1 MISKRGTFLTIFG
14 LLIYT
19 TRASYY
25 PGYETMLSLVNQ
37 ARSSAGLKSL
47 CGSDKLMKSA
57 TAQASYCV
65 EINQMS
71 HGGPTP
77 LMSRFTNQGFTPLA
91 VAENLG
97 ETPGT
102 DVKVV
107 FDAWMA
113 DPPHKANILGPSFT
127 HFGSAMLKGK
137 DGKYF
142 WAQHFAQAS
151 NSNEPCMT
159 GGPTN
164 GGSAEPS
171 PTPKSTSPM
180 GTPSTLPTAPSTAPA
195 PSLSPPQSQQ
205 QQKQQSNSAPPASA
219 PSAGS
224 TSMSRPPVPGSP
236 LTLNVR
242 APSQGPQIICMQGVC
257 YQMVDNEFGRGFV
270 PAGYPPS
277 NMDTQAGPVFV

>member
-1 MISKRGTFLTIFG
+1 MISKQGTFLTIIG

-19 TRASYY
+19 ARANYY
-25 PGYETMLSLVNQ
+25 PGYDTMLSLVNQ
-37 ARSSAGLKSL
+37 ARSSAGLKPL
-47 CGSDKLMKSA
+47 CNSDKLMKSA
-57 TAQASYCV
+57 AAQAGYCV

-77 LMSRFTNQGFTPLA
+77 LMSRFTNQGFSPLA

-113 DPPHKANILGPSFT
+113 DPPHKANIMGPSFT

-151 NSNEPCMT
+151 NPSEPCMT
-159 GGPTN
+159 GSPTD
-164 GGSAEPS
+164 GGSTTPS
-171 PTPKSTSPM
+171 PTPKP
-180 GTPSTLPTAPSTAPA
+180 
-195 PSLSPPQSQQ
+195 
-205 QQKQQSNSAPPASA
+205 APPAA
-219 PSAGS
+219 PMGAPPTPPLSQPQPQPQQTSLTPATSMPAAGS
-224 TSMSRPPVPGSP
+224 TPSMTGTPAPGSP

-242 APSQGPQIICMQGVC
+242 SPSQGPQMICMQGVC
-257 YQMVDNEFGRGFV
+257 YQMIDNEFGRGFV
-270 PAGYPPS
+270 PTGYQPP
-277 NMDTQAGPVFV
+277 NMDTRAGPVFV